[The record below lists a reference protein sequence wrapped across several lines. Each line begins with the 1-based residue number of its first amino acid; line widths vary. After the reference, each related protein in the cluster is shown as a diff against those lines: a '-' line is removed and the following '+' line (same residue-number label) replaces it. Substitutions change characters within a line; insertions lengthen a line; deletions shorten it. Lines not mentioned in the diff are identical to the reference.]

1 MRVSDILHRSGR
13 YLALAAMV
21 SGFCL
26 SLIVG
31 TANTASAQYD
41 ERQQIAV
48 RLATLL
54 RSARAVVS
62 DGQSLINDP
71 MKGDKGFTGEV
82 VLEAAKHS
90 FEVATQIDLDSIDP
104 TTLEGELL
112 QAEMEAIVE
121 IVDEAQE
128 RINRRGV
135 GFKGFL
141 PAIFAASVAERFGQ
155 KKGAK
160 ADIKL
165 TAPSDYVRNRNNR
178 PDSWE
183 HQIIE
188 ERFRGPDHPLGQP
201 VHALAVKD
209 GKQAYRLILP
219 EYYKL
224 SCLACHG
231 EPKGRR
237 DITGGKKEG
246 GTIGSLGGAISVVI
260 YR

>member
-1 MRVSDILHRSGR
+1 MRVSGILRRSAR
-13 YLALAAMV
+13 NLALAAMFSAV
-21 SGFCL
+21 CL

-31 TANTASAQYD
+31 TANVASAQND
-41 ERQQIAV
+41 GMQQTAL

-62 DGQSLINDP
+62 DSQSLINDP
-71 MKGDKGFTGEV
+71 LRGDKGFTGQV
-82 VLEAAKHS
+82 VLEAAKHN
-90 FEVATQIDLDSIDP
+90 FMMVTQIDLDRIDP
-104 TTLEGELL
+104 ATLEGELL

-121 IVDEAQE
+121 VVDEAQE
-128 RINRRGV
+128 RINRYGV

-141 PAIFAASVAERFGQ
+141 PAIFAAYVAERFGQ
-155 KKGAK
+155 KKGDK
-160 ADIKL
+160 AEIKL
-165 TAPSDYVRNRNNR
+165 TAPSDYVRNKANR

-183 HQIIE
+183 HWIIE
-188 ERFRGPDHPLGQP
+188 RRLRAPEHPLGQP
-201 VHALAVKD
+201 VDAVAVKD
-209 GKQAYRLILP
+209 GKEAYRLILP

-246 GTIGSLGGAISVVI
+246 GTIGTLGGAISVVI

>member
-1 MRVSDILHRSGR
+1 MRDSGILRRSAR
-13 YLALAAMV
+13 YLALAAMS
-21 SGFCL
+21 SGFCF

-31 TANTASAQYD
+31 TANVASAQND
-41 ERQQIAV
+41 EMQQIAL

-62 DGQSLINDP
+62 DSQSLINDP
-71 MKGDKGFTGEV
+71 LQGDKGFTGEV
-82 VLEAAKHS
+82 VLEAAKHH
-90 FEVATQIDLDSIDP
+90 FKMVTQIDLDHIDP

-128 RINRRGV
+128 RINRYGV

-141 PAIFAASVAERFGQ
+141 PAIFAGYVAERFGQ
-155 KKGAK
+155 KMGAK
-160 ADIKL
+160 AEIKL
-165 TAPSDYVRNRNNR
+165 TAPSDYVRNKNNM
-178 PDSWE
+178 PDNWE
-183 HQIIE
+183 HRVIE
-188 ERFRGPDHPLGQP
+188 QRLRAPDHPLGQP
-201 VHALAVKD
+201 VDAMAAKN
-209 GKQAYRLILP
+209 GKKAYRLILP

-237 DITGGKKEG
+237 DITGRKKEG